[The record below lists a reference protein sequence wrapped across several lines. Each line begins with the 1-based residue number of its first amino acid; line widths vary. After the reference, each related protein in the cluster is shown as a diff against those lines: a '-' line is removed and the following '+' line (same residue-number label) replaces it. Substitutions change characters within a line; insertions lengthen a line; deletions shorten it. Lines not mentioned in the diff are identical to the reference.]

1 MGLLAIGALF
11 VATNE
16 RRTAGVVM
24 LVLALL
30 AVAGL
35 WLMLHRTDGA
45 VAGRHLLR
53 LLVVELATV
62 AVSAFSIDLAFA
74 MLGFDVTLA
83 QDVALAGAV
92 IISAA
97 IGIFPAGL
105 GLREALAGAIGAA
118 VDLRAAEGVAAVAAE
133 RVAILLGMAVVT
145 GVLLAGWRGGRQRL
159 QALRDE
165 GTGTEAG
172 DEQPADATLL

>member
-11 VATNE
+11 VATGE
-16 RRTAGVVM
+16 RRLAGVVM
-24 LVLALL
+24 LVLAVVS
-30 AVAGL
+30 VAGL
-35 WLMLHRTDGA
+35 WLMLRRTDGA

-62 AVSAFSIDLAFA
+62 AVSAFSIELAFA

-92 IISAA
+92 IISSA

-118 VDLRAAEGVAAVAAE
+118 VDLRAAEAVAAIAAE

-145 GVLLAGWRGGRQRL
+145 GALLASWRSGRDQL
-159 QALRDE
+159 HDLRAE
-165 GTGTEAG
+165 GLAG
-172 DEQPADATLL
+172 DEPAVIESR